1 MKKFFFLTVL
11 FIFISCS
18 SPKGIIL
25 PPEPAI
31 LASLDI
37 KPSSIKNPEP
47 ETQVP
52 EKQRLFFSCEEK
64 TKSTFNSSGF
74 EVLPFI
80 RTISYDIDND
90 GTEELIAGSKD
101 GFLRLYKR
109 SVINDTP
116 GWTLIEKYFD
126 GIKARAFSAPA
137 VGDID
142 NDGKPEIILGTGGF
156 SSESGKVI
164 FYKNTG
170 SFNEPLWE
178 KLNFTPIDVG
188 NDATPSLFDID
199 NDGRLDLI
207 VGNSTG
213 NLFLFRNHS
222 ENNTLSFIKDPSFF
236 KGLNLGMY
244 VAPSVTAQGDKVILI
259 AGNSM
264 GKLYILEKTK
274 AGKSSWHKDSLNI
287 SLSSFASPAFIKTG
301 QSRTKDLLL
310 SDGDG
315 QLYYFQNKK
324 NNYRV
329 WGKSSNFFSERIFP
343 GPACVPAIFEI
354 NGGLFMIS
362 GNINGELKLFENKP
376 SPNRL
381 PWVER
386 PDFFRGI
393 KLSSFSRG
401 IITEW
406 NGKYLL
412 ITGQQDGFIKAF
424 LNSGSFGKP
433 LWIEQKQFFRGIPK
447 IMHAS
452 PTVFDIDGD
461 GKWELI
467 TGDVDGFVRGYCCKI
482 TLDGKPVWEMIQNSF
497 ANVKVARYS
506 VPSFFK
512 YSNKIYLFVGQENG
526 RVVMFS
532 SEISQSGPLIFDK
545 EDYLAGIKVN
555 NHSAPSAFL
564 KDGLIEVSI
573 GDYDGNLKHFTCK
586 ENVE

>member
-1 MKKFFFLTVL
+1 MKKFVFLTVL
-11 FIFISCS
+11 FIFISCA

-25 PPEPAI
+25 PPEPVI
-31 LASLDI
+31 LPSFDI

-52 EKQRLFFSCEEK
+52 EKQRLFLSCEEK
-64 TKSTFNSSGF
+64 TKSIFNSSGF

-126 GIKARAFSAPA
+126 GIKAGAFSAPA

-142 NDGKPEIILGTGGF
+142 NDGRPEIILGTGGF

-170 SFNEPLWE
+170 PLNKPLWE
-178 KLNFTPIDVG
+178 KLNLPQINVG
-188 NDATPSLFDID
+188 NDATPALFDID
-199 NDGRLDLI
+199 NDGRLDII
-207 VGNSTG
+207 VGNSAG
-213 NLFLFRNHS
+213 NLFLFRNRS
-222 ENNTLSFIKDPSFF
+222 KKNTLSFIKDPRFF
-236 KGLNLGMY
+236 KGLNFGMY
-244 VAPSVTAQGDKVILI
+244 VVPSVTAQGNKIILI

-264 GKLYILEKTK
+264 GKLYILERTK
-274 AGKSSWHKDSLNI
+274 ARSSSWHKDSLNI

-301 QSRTKDLLL
+301 QSKIKDLLV
-310 SDGDG
+310 SDGNG
-315 QLYYFQNKK
+315 QLYYFKNKN

-329 WGKSSNFFSERIFP
+329 WGKSSIFFSERIFP
-343 GPACVPAIFEI
+343 GPACAPAISEI
-354 NGGLFMIS
+354 NGGSFMIV

-376 SPNRL
+376 SPKRL

-412 ITGQQDGFIKAF
+412 ITGQQDGLIKAF
-424 LNSGSFGKP
+424 LNSGSFEKP

-467 TGDVDGFVRGYCCKI
+467 TGDVDGFVRGYRYKI
-482 TLDGKPVWEMIQNSF
+482 TLDGKPVWEMIKNSF

-512 YSNKIYLFVGQENG
+512 DNNKVYLFVGQETG
-526 RVVMFS
+526 RIVTFS
-532 SEISQSGPLIFDK
+532 AKISQSGPLIFDK

-555 NHSAPSAFL
+555 NHSSPSAFL
-564 KDGLIEVSI
+564 KDGLIEVSV

-586 ENVE
+586 ENTE